1 LTIDYLVHW
10 FEAYYGEYKPV
21 VKAEVLEWLKDK
33 SQVFIIGLRIAV
45 RDTYS
50 NQYRIPPDVAV
61 LNKYRCQDTYDRG
74 YKLIEASEQ
83 KRISELAK
91 EKE

>member
-1 LTIDYLVHW
+1 MTADNLVLW
-10 FEAYYGEYKPV
+10 FEKYYGEYKPV
-21 VKAEVLEWLKDK
+21 VKVEVLEWLKDK

-50 NQYRIPPDVAV
+50 NQYRIPPDVAI

-74 YKLIEASEQ
+74 YKLIEADAK
-83 KRISELAK
+83 KRIK
-91 EKE
+91 GGNT